1 MGISKVTRNCQ
12 ITLPKDIRKIIG
24 VKEGDE
30 VIFAIENDN
39 VRLIKAKK
47 DIIKATAGLWK
58 EIKGTGAEYQTK
70 IRAGW
75 KKRRREMEW

>member
-1 MGISKVTRNCQ
+1 MGISKLTRNCQ
-12 ITLPKDIRKIIG
+12 ITLPKDVRKIIG

-30 VIFAIENDN
+30 VLFTIENDN

-58 EIKGTGAEYQTK
+58 DMKESGAEYQTR
-70 IRAGW
+70 IRSGW
-75 KKRRREMEW
+75 KKRRKELEW